1 MMGSTIPLIY
11 QWFQFLYQRVSS
23 KQQEICK
30 MGDEFRPG
38 GCDQGCLGWN
48 YFGYRGWCYCDLLLP
63 IFIFAK
69 QFPQMIE
76 FFSIGDA
83 GAGSCR
89 LGR

>member
-1 MMGSTIPLIY
+1 MDGINDSIDLSVVSISLSTSLL
-11 QWFQFLYQRVSS
+11 QT
-23 KQQEICK
+23 QEICK
-30 MGDEFRPG
+30 MGDEFRPVDAIRAAG
-38 GCDQGCLGWN
+38 MELLR
-48 YFGYRGWCYCDLLLP
+48 YRSVGVIAILLLP